1 MQFKSKTDYLLDHIY
16 VTVHFVIRVSEKLK
30 NLKLRSNNYMTIH
43 VVTRV
48 NVTETSETEV

>member
-1 MQFKSKTDYLLDHIY
+1 MQLKSKTDYLLDHIY

-30 NLKLRSNNYMTIH
+30 NLKLRSNNYMTIR

-48 NVTETSETEV
+48 ST